1 LPKLLIIRFSSIGDI
16 VLTSPVL
23 RCIKKQV
30 KDAELHFLTKEQ
42 FLPVLQHTPHI
53 HKIHTIKK
61 EVSEV
66 IPQLRAERFDAVIDL
81 HHNLRTAQVKM
92 KLHAPSSSFNKLN
105 VKKWLAVRLKW
116 KVLPDVHIV
125 DRYMETVKS
134 LGVVNDNLGLEYF
147 ISPADEVDV
156 SQLPAAHR
164 KGYIA
169 FAIGAQHYTKRLPTE
184 KIISICKKL
193 DEPVVLLGG
202 KEDAERGEEIARAVG
217 DKVFNACG
225 KFSLAGSASLV
236 KQAVRVITHDTGL
249 MHIAA
254 AYKKKIY
261 SVWGN
266 TIPGFGMYPYL
277 PGEGSKIIEVKDLYC
292 RPCSKLGYDHCPKK
306 HFRCMR
312 DIDEDTFLQ

>member
-1 LPKLLIIRFSSIGDI
+1 MPKLLIIRFSSIGDI
-16 VLTSPVL
+16 VLTTPVL
-23 RCIKKQV
+23 RCVKKQL
-30 KDAELHFLTKEQ
+30 KEAELHYLTKEQ
-42 FLPVLQHTPHI
+42 FAPILRHNPYI
-53 HKIHTIKK
+53 DKIHTIKK

-66 IPQLRAERFDAVIDL
+66 IAQLRAEKFDAVIDL

-134 LGVVNDNLGLEYF
+134 LGVVNDGLGLDHF
-147 ISPADEVDV
+147 ISPADEVELT
-156 SQLPAAHR
+156 QLPPTHR
-164 KGYIA
+164 KGFVA
-169 FAIGAQHYTKRLPTE
+169 FVIGAQHYTKRLPVE
-184 KIISICKKL
+184 KIISICNKL
-193 DEPVVLLGG
+193 DQAVILLGG
-202 KEDAERGEEIARAVG
+202 KEDAERGEEIAQAVG
-217 DKVFNACG
+217 EKVFNACG

-236 KQAVRVITHDTGL
+236 KQSARVITHDTGL

-266 TIPGFGMYPYL
+266 TIPEFGMYPYL
-277 PGEGSKIIEVKDLYC
+277 PGEGSKMIEVKDLYC
-292 RPCSKLGYDHCPKK
+292 RPCSKLGYDHCPQK

-312 DIDEDTFLQ
+312 DLEEKEFLQ

>member
-1 LPKLLIIRFSSIGDI
+1 
-16 VLTSPVL
+16 
-23 RCIKKQV
+23 
-30 KDAELHFLTKEQ
+30 
-42 FLPVLQHTPHI
+42 
-53 HKIHTIKK
+53 
-61 EVSEV
+61 
-66 IPQLRAERFDAVIDL
+66 
-81 HHNLRTAQVKM
+81 
-92 KLHAPSSSFNKLN
+92 
-105 VKKWLAVRLKW
+105 
-116 KVLPDVHIV
+116 
-125 DRYMETVKS
+125 
-134 LGVVNDNLGLEYF
+134 
-147 ISPADEVDV
+147 
-156 SQLPAAHR
+156 
-164 KGYIA
+164 
-169 FAIGAQHYTKRLPTE
+169 
-184 KIISICKKL
+184 
-193 DEPVVLLGG
+193 
-202 KEDAERGEEIARAVG
+202 EIARAVG